1 MASRNWLILSV
12 LLGVPLSLPTELSA
26 QTQKPAASAK
36 ATTAA
41 KTTAANSAKPSAA
54 VAPKPASAGVQGA
67 VGPAVS
73 LPRIYAPTRPRE
85 VAPKYP
91 WKEKIATT
99 IFWIGE
105 TPTQNNPTPNHK
117 SSWDVE
123 WQINFGGFDDPN
135 PAARN
140 WDFTPKGFVPR
151 LNPFYC
157 ALPFNDVTNR
167 EIAKIKIPWH
177 KEKWNGRATHSVC
190 ENRWVAIRYGNK
202 ICYTQWSDC
211 GPFNTTDHDYV
222 FGNARPKNF
231 ENDGAGLDVSPAVRD
246 YLGISSGALC
256 DWRFVEES
264 EVPDGPWRRY
274 GTNNSFVKNEA
285 TELAKLR
292 AQYAE
297 LVKKRDEWL
306 NNNIDN
312 YRNNNAPKPR

>member
-1 MASRNWLILSV
+1 MVRRFPLTISSLFALAVASIADAN
-12 LLGVPLSLPTELSA
+12 A
-26 QTQKPAASAK
+26 QAPKPVAKSPAASTS
-36 ATTAA
+36 ATKPTPAVKPTTTQTAA
-41 KTTAANSAKPSAA
+41 
-54 VAPKPASAGVQGA
+54 GVRGA
-67 VGPAVS
+67 VGPAPA
-73 LPRIYAPTRPRE
+73 LPRIYAPTKPRE

-105 TPTQNNPTPNHK
+105 APAQNNPTPNHK
-117 SSWDVE
+117 SSWDTE
-123 WQINFGGFDDPN
+123 WQINFGGYDDPN
-135 PAARN
+135 PTNRS

-167 EIAKIKIPWH
+167 EIAKVKIPWH
-177 KEKWNGRATHSVC
+177 KNKWTGRNLDSVC
-190 ENRWVAIRYGNK
+190 ENKWVAIRYGNK
-202 ICYTQWSDC
+202 VCYTQWSDC

-222 FGNARPKNF
+222 FGNSRPKNL

-264 EVPDGPWRRY
+264 EVPEGPWRRY
-274 GTNNSFVKNEA
+274 GTNNPFVKNEA

-292 AQYAE
+292 AQYQE

-306 NNNIDN
+306 NNNINDF
-312 YRNNNAPKPR
+312 RTGTPVRR